1 MVHIVGVADMK
12 AASDPGDVIKTH
24 ALGSCLG
31 ITIHDPVAN
40 VGGMLHV
47 MLPDSG
53 IDADRAMEA
62 PLMFVDTGLP
72 RLFHECYRQGASK
85 ERLEVK
91 VAGGA
96 CASGEADNDFFQIG
110 KRNFLMLRKLLWKN
124 GVLLKAHDVGGSVS
138 RTMSIEIGTG
148 TVVVRSEGTETQL

>member
-1 MVHIVGVADMK
+1 MKHVVGVADMVVSRGK
-12 AASDPGDVIKTH
+12 EDLIITH

-40 VGGMLHV
+40 VGGLLHV
-47 MLPDSG
+47 MLPDSR
-53 IDADRAMEA
+53 IDSNRATET
-62 PLMFVDTGLP
+62 PHMFVDTGVP
-72 RLFHECYRQGASK
+72 RLFRECYALGAVK

-96 CASGEADNDFFQIG
+96 CVSGDADNDFFQIG
-110 KRNFLMLRKLLWKN
+110 KRNFLTLRKLLWKN

-138 RTMSIEIGTG
+138 RTMSIEISTG
-148 TVVVRSEGTETQL
+148 AVAVKSEGKETLL